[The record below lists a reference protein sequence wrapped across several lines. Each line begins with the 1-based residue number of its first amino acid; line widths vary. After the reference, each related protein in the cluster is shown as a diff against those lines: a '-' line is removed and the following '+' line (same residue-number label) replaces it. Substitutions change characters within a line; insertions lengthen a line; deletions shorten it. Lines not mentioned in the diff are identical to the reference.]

1 MVAAFQSKQHEDEI
15 AESDGDESDTDSIT
29 PEESEELFPDQE
41 ENESEVE
48 NWCDVRKIGKKHLS
62 VGSVQVA

>member
-48 NWCDVRKIGKKHLS
+48 N
-62 VGSVQVA
+62 